1 MKPKPLSEL
10 NHFTVP
16 CAICLSPSK
25 TSPCPRGRVDT
36 LLVVGPRPHGLV
48 PIAGRSGHRRR
59 PRKPPETATAPRPV
73 AGLAISGAASAD
85 GPAGTIR
92 AAAGPASERSSAEP
106 GLTLA

>member
-25 TSPCPRGRVDT
+25 TSSCPRGRADT

-48 PIAGRSGHRRR
+48 PITAGRSDHRFRR
-59 PRKPPETATAPRPV
+59 PRKPPEAATAPRPV
-73 AGLAISGAASAD
+73 PGLAISGATEA
-85 GPAGTIR
+85 GPAGAIPEAGG
-92 AAAGPASERSSAEP
+92 AASARNTAET
-106 GLTLA
+106 G